1 MPLYWYKAVDAEGKT
16 LSGDMDCPNDTDLE
30 TRLAKLGL
38 ELVRAKEIKPRP
50 QLFGKKKIS
59 RQEMITF
66 CFQMEQLAA
75 AGVPILEGL
84 VDLRDSLEEGALRAM
99 VADLVESIQGG
110 KQLSEAAARHPQA
123 FSPVM
128 TSLIQAGEVS
138 GELQKVFG
146 KLTQSLK
153 WEDELISQ
161 TKKLLAYPAFAGTV
175 VLSVALF
182 LLLYLVPQLAT
193 FIKSMS
199 KELPLPT
206 LIMLKLS
213 NFLRNYWY
221 TIPIGLAG
229 LAISFISYARS
240 SPQARYRID
249 NWKLN
254 AWMVGPI
261 LKKIALARFT
271 GFFSMMFAAGV
282 TVLEAL
288 RVGEKVAGN
297 LVIEGAIRKTRD
309 AILDGRTISDGFQGT
324 GMFPPLVLRMVRIGE
339 STGDLD
345 KALDNV
351 NYFYDR
357 EVRED
362 IAKVEAIIEP
372 TMTVI
377 LGVILGSIMFAVL
390 GPIYD
395 VVSKIKF

>member
-1 MPLYWYKAVDAEGKT
+1 MPLYWYKAVDAEGRT

-38 ELVRAKEIKPRP
+38 ELVRAKEVKPRV
-50 QLFGKKKIS
+50 QLFGRKKIS

-75 AGVPILEGL
+75 AGVPILDGL
-84 VDLRDSLEEGALRAM
+84 VDLRDSLEEGALRTM

-110 KQLSEAAARHPQA
+110 KQLSEAVARHPQA

-138 GELQKVFG
+138 GELQKVFV

-213 NFLRNYWY
+213 DFLRNYWY
-221 TIPIGLAG
+221 TLPIGVAG
-229 LAISFISYARS
+229 LVASFVSYARS

-249 NWKLN
+249 RWKLDT
-254 AWMVGPI
+254 WMVGPI

-297 LVIEGAIRKTRD
+297 LVIEEAIRKTRD
-309 AILDGRTISDGFQGT
+309 AILDGRTISDGFQST

-372 TMTVI
+372 AMTVI
-377 LGVILGSIMFAVL
+377 LGVVLGSIMFAVL